1 LPRGLAK
8 ELGGVN
14 PLGVCLRI
22 SLVIHCYDPVT
33 LRCYEISSK
42 QYFAYEEDL
51 VIIPFRGQETK
62 FMVQDIQEDKQKA
75 SMINT
80 TFSNIQN
87 KFAYV
92 EVMKESDGTTYCTQ
106 THLGNILKHG
116 DSAVGYD
123 IKSINCAE
131 DLEMLPG
138 QKSLPDV
145 ILVRKHYDEKYRK
158 RKIWK

>member
-1 LPRGLAK
+1 
-8 ELGGVN
+8 
-14 PLGVCLRI
+14 
-22 SLVIHCYDPVT
+22 
-33 LRCYEISSK
+33 
-42 QYFAYEEDL
+42 
-51 VIIPFRGQETK
+51 
-62 FMVQDIQEDKQKA
+62 MVQDIQEDKQKA

-145 ILVRKHYDEKYRK
+145 ILIRKHYDEKYRK